1 MAIFRNPCACLS
13 ADRPACACPHQPA
26 PRTRQAQTGQAKI
39 LILKKYVGVFLR
51 LKSSPSLIRLK
62 MKNTADIFCIS
73 LKILCE
79 LAELTEISYNN
90 EGLAEIS

>member
-39 LILKKYVGVFLR
+39 LILKKYVGVFLF
-51 LKSSPSLIRLK
+51 LDTV
-62 MKNTADIFCIS
+62 KNEKYRRNIFCIS